1 MSATEYSKNL
11 AKVFHSL
18 ADLVCTKLYETAM
31 VAETSGMSFTSE
43 IPPYRGSDHVGPD
56 DGGKEGVLGGTRRVL
71 AVPGHAH
78 GGRAAV
84 REAEAVLRVPVSAA
98 VG

>member
-1 MSATEYSKNL
+1 MFCDCGGYGDLKGLEVPATRAAGL
-11 AKVFHSL
+11 GRAGRL
-18 ADLVCTKLYETAM
+18 
-31 VAETSGMSFTSE
+31 SGV
-43 IPPYRGSDHVGPD
+43 PPYRGSDHVGPD